1 MHSFVTAV
9 FVEMLSC
16 AVGSIAR
23 AEIEE
28 KGGCDLGLVLL
39 IEASGGEGQAQITG
53 IANDGWNA
61 KRSWIT
67 RRAATEGLMWN
78 WKELCKQNTQSRVHT
93 AACSRGFLDELG
105 AAETGTGRPHCTC
118 PAFLGLLSRWE
129 QALLSSLTRFKTGG
143 HWEVCDERGWSH
155 CKTWPQWKAVAE
167 TWHLTSGK
175 RETILNQSHCHI

>member
-1 MHSFVTAV
+1 MHSFVTAI

-61 KRSWIT
+61 KRSRIT
-67 RRAATEGLMWN
+67 RRAATEGLM
-78 WKELCKQNTQSRVHT
+78 
-93 AACSRGFLDELG
+93 
-105 AAETGTGRPHCTC
+105 
-118 PAFLGLLSRWE
+118 
-129 QALLSSLTRFKTGG
+129 
-143 HWEVCDERGWSH
+143 
-155 CKTWPQWKAVAE
+155 
-167 TWHLTSGK
+167 
-175 RETILNQSHCHI
+175 